1 MAAILIN
8 PYYLYQITT
17 TVMTNSAPRKKH
29 TRTRLFILDDE
40 VITVQRLVQALSKDG
55 YTVEGFVSGQAA
67 LQQVQENQPDLIIM
81 DIRLND
87 ADGID
92 LMQRMKVAAPEMEV
106 VLMTGYAA
114 IGQAV
119 EATKKGAF
127 DYLEKP
133 IQLQKLRTI
142 ISDALSLADQKL
154 QKSLIDQGIR
164 SMDRFGEIIG
174 ASASMLSIF
183 KVITQVAPLDC
194 SVLLQGES
202 GTGKELIARALHT
215 NSSRKNKPFVSFNCG
230 SFTDEL
236 FANEL
241 FGHEKG
247 AFTGAVSTKL
257 GLLEAA
263 NGGTMFLD
271 EIGEMPPAMQV
282 KLLRVLQE
290 RNFMRVGSTTA
301 VAIDV
306 RFIAATNRILERMI
320 TAQEFRQDLYYR
332 LNVVKIELPPLR
344 QRLEDLPLLVE
355 HFVNKSSVRFNKTVR
370 RVSKDVIKEL
380 EQYSFPGNVRELEN
394 IIERAVAL
402 CPGKTLRL
410 ADLPPDI
417 LCLKSIRVDPQ
428 PTALPGI
435 KELEMDHISKVYQE
449 TGFNQTETARRLGIS
464 RTTLWR
470 RLRECTSKKS

>member
-1 MAAILIN
+1 
-8 PYYLYQITT
+8 
-17 TVMTNSAPRKKH
+17 MTNTSPQKKPA
-29 TRTRLFILDDE
+29 RTRLFILDDE

-67 LQQVQENQPDLIIM
+67 LQRVRENHPDLIIM

-133 IQLQKLRTI
+133 VRLLQLRTI
-142 ISDALSLADQKL
+142 IREALALADQKW
-154 QKSLIDQGIR
+154 QRNLIDQGIR
-164 SMDRFGEIIG
+164 STDRFGEIIG
-174 ASASMLSIF
+174 SSPPMLAIF
-183 KVITQVAPLDC
+183 KIITQVAPLDC

-215 NSSRKNKPFVSFNCG
+215 SSSRKDKPFMSFNCG
-230 SFTDEL
+230 AFADEL

-247 AFTGAVSTKL
+247 AFTGAMSTKL

-263 NGGTMFLD
+263 NGGTLFLD
-271 EIGEMPPAMQV
+271 EIGEMPLPMQV

-290 RNFMRVGSTTA
+290 RNFMRVGSTTS
-301 VAIDV
+301 VTIDV
-306 RFIAATNRILERMI
+306 RFIAATNRILERMV
-320 TAQEFRQDLYYR
+320 AAHEFRQDLYYR

-344 QRLEDLPLLVE
+344 QRIEDLPLLVE
-355 HFVNKSSVRFNKTVR
+355 HFVNKASARFNKTVR
-370 RVSKDVIKEL
+370 RVDKDVIDEL
-380 EQYSFPGNVRELEN
+380 EQYTFPGNVRELEN

-402 CPGKTLRL
+402 CPRKTLRL

-417 LCLKSIRVDPQ
+417 LCLKSIRIAPQ

-435 KELEMDHISKVYQE
+435 KELEKDHISKVYQD

-470 RLRECTSKKS
+470 RLRECTAKKS